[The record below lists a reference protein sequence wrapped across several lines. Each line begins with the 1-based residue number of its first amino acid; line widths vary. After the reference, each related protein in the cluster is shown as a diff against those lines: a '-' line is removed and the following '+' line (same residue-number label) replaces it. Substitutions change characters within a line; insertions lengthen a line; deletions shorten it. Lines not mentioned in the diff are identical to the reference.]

1 MTVRWTT
8 EADGWQRHD
17 YRSSGT
23 EYRIAACDDRTNYR
37 KRYAIIFV
45 RPSDGAVYGTTIHG
59 YSRQYATLA
68 AAKQRV
74 DPRNDIP
81 QS

>member
-1 MTVRWTT
+1 MTIRWTD
-8 EADGWQRHD
+8 EADGWQSHD
-17 YRSSGT
+17 YRDGFT
-23 EYRIAACDDRTNYR
+23 EYRIAACDARTRYR
-37 KRYAIIFV
+37 KRYAV
-45 RPSDGAVYGTTIHG
+45 VTLRYSDGAVYGTTIHG
-59 YSRQYATLA
+59 YSRQYADLA